1 MSSLR
6 DEILRVCEGH
16 CLRTGTSMDALSR
29 RALGGDHHAI
39 PNLRCGGWSGCS
51 TTSPRRSAVGLRPAG
66 RPTMGDT
73 PDADSPS

>member
-29 RALGGDHHAI
+29 RALGGDHHATL
-39 PNLRCGGWSGCS
+39 NLAAAAGAVARLHRQGGA
-51 TTSPRRSAVGLRPAG
+51 P
-66 RPTMGDT
+66 
-73 PDADSPS
+73 